1 MLVQFCD
8 LVVAPK
14 LVIVYIRSIELSL
27 FGFQII
33 NLKIWFYIFEIP
45 KCVVLLI
52 VSIALLIRHI
62 NN

>member
-8 LVVAPK
+8 LVAPK
-14 LVIVYIRSIELSL
+14 LVIVYTRSIELSL

-33 NLKIWFYIFEIP
+33 NLNIWFYIFEIP

-52 VSIALLIRHI
+52 VSIALSIRDI

>member
-8 LVVAPK
+8 LVAPK
-14 LVIVYIRSIELSL
+14 LVSVYTRSIELSL

-33 NLKIWFYIFEIP
+33 NLNIWFYIFEIP

-52 VSIALLIRHI
+52 VSIALSIRDI

>member
-8 LVVAPK
+8 LVAPK